1 MQATPQLLALSTAL
15 PPYRLAQ
22 ADVVPEAA
30 RLFAGVVDNA
40 KRFEAIYTNTEID
53 TRYSCVPLEWY
64 GAPHTFT
71 ERNNLYVEN
80 AVALIERAAQA
91 CLNNAGVDAEAVD
104 GLITVSSTGVAT
116 PSLDARLMERLPFRR
131 NLERLPIFGLG
142 CAGGVLGLARTAT
155 LSKAEPE
162 RLYLLVVVELCGLT
176 FRHAD
181 RSKSNLVATA
191 LFGDG
196 AAAALVSCKGD
207 GVALT
212 GWGEHTWPESLDVM
226 GWGVSDDGLSVIFS
240 RDIPTIVKD
249 EFLDATVGFLKC
261 QGLTLADVDS
271 YVCHPG
277 GAKVLDAL
285 EEVLSL
291 ERGGLRHARR
301 ILRDYGNMSAAT
313 VLFVLDEALRT
324 GDRGR
329 ILMSSLGP
337 GFTCGFMMLDA

>member
-1 MQATPQLLALSTAL
+1 M
-15 PPYRLAQ
+15 
-22 ADVVPEAA
+22 
-30 RLFAGVVDNA
+30 VDNA
-40 KRFEAIYTNTEID
+40 KRFEAIYANTEID

-104 GLITVSSTGVAT
+104 GLITVSTTGVAT

-155 LSKAEPE
+155 LSRAEPE

-249 EFLDATVGFLKC
+249 EFLDATVRFLKR

-271 YVCHPG
+271 YVCHLG

-313 VLFVLDEALRT
+313 VLFVLNEALRT
-324 GDRGR
+324 CDRGR

>member
-1 MQATPQLLALSTAL
+1 MHDIN
-15 PPYRLAQ
+15 R
-22 ADVVPEAA
+22 VPGAIIH
-30 RLFAGVVDNA
+30 DNA
-40 KRFEAIYTNTEID
+40 KRFEAIYANTEID

-80 AVALIERAAQA
+80 AVAQIERAAQA

-104 GLITVSSTGVAT
+104 GLITVSTTGVAT

-131 NLERLPIFGLG
+131 NLERLLIFGLG

-155 LSKAEPE
+155 LSRAEPE

-226 GWGVSDDGLSVIFS
+226 
-240 RDIPTIVKD
+240 IVKD
-249 EFLDATVGFLKC
+249 EFLDATVGFLKR

-271 YVCHPG
+271 YVCPPG
-277 GAKVLDAL
+277 GAKVL
-285 EEVLSL
+285 S
-291 ERGGLRHARR
+291 
-301 ILRDYGNMSAAT
+301 ITN
-313 VLFVLDEALRT
+313 
-324 GDRGR
+324 
-329 ILMSSLGP
+329 
-337 GFTCGFMMLDA
+337 

>member
-1 MQATPQLLALSTAL
+1 
-15 PPYRLAQ
+15 
-22 ADVVPEAA
+22 
-30 RLFAGVVDNA
+30 
-40 KRFEAIYTNTEID
+40 
-53 TRYSCVPLEWY
+53 
-64 GAPHTFT
+64 
-71 ERNNLYVEN
+71 
-80 AVALIERAAQA
+80 
-91 CLNNAGVDAEAVD
+91 
-104 GLITVSSTGVAT
+104 
-116 PSLDARLMERLPFRR
+116 MERLPFRR

-155 LSKAEPE
+155 LSRAEPE

-226 GWGVSDDGLSVIFS
+226 GSDDGLSVIFS

-249 EFLDATVGFLKC
+249 EFLDATVGFLKR

-277 GAKVLDAL
+277 GAKVLDAF

-301 ILRDYGNMSAAT
+301 ILRDYAAT
-313 VLFVLDEALRT
+313 VLFVLNEALRT

-337 GFTCGFMMLDA
+337 GFTVDNKLS